1 MLSRKDLFRASLFAS
16 LGSVIPAASA
26 GALGLGDGAQAAEIT
41 LDDLKAAEKIAGIS
55 FTDEERKAL
64 LNDVKQQVKLFEGVR
79 AQLGAAQV
87 TPGIHFATIAGGTI
101 PGSKA
106 RVQTSASK
114 TPALS
119 SLTEEDIAFLSTR
132 EQGKLIRDRKITSVE
147 LTRIYLNRLKLY
159 GPKLE
164 CVVTLT
170 EELALTQAK
179 QADDEIAKGKYR
191 GPLHGIPYGIKDLFA
206 TKGIKTSWGAAPY
219 QNQVL
224 DYDAVVVQKLRE
236 AGAVLCAKLTLG
248 ALALGDVW
256 YGGVTKNP
264 WNLKQGS
271 SGSSAGSCA
280 ATAAGLVSF
289 AIGTETLGSICSP
302 SLRCRTTGL
311 RPTFGRVSRTGAME
325 LAYTM
330 DKVGPICREVED
342 CALVFA
348 SIIGADAGDP
358 ATVDR
363 PFNYRPIKDLKGI
376 KIGYTSDLK
385 PEDPFLMNLAE
396 LGATIRPVK
405 FAAYDPGLLTILD
418 VECGSAFDELTRSPR
433 LNDLKNSPW
442 PATFRAARYVPAVE
456 YLQAQRIRA
465 NLMRTFESEF
475 GDLDAFVGN
484 GIGQTIVHVNLT
496 GHPQIMIPQGDDG
509 KGNSLGK
516 CIIGRLFK
524 EDRLL
529 QIARLAQEAT
539 DFHRTRPTL

>member
-26 GALGLGDGAQAAEIT
+26 GALGLAEAAQAAEIT
-41 LDDLKAAEKIAGIS
+41 LDDLRAAEKIAGIS
-55 FTDEERKAL
+55 FTDDERKAL

-101 PGSKA
+101 PGSKS

-114 TPALS
+114 TPALN

-363 PFNYRPIKDLKGI
+363 PFNYRPLKDLKGI

-385 PEDPFLMNLAE
+385 PEDPFLKNLAE

-442 PATFRAARYVPAVE
+442 PATFRASRYVPAVE

-465 NLMRTFESEF
+465 NLMRTFEAEF

-529 QIARLAQEAT
+529 QIAKLAQEAT
-539 DFHRTRPTL
+539 DFHRKRPTL